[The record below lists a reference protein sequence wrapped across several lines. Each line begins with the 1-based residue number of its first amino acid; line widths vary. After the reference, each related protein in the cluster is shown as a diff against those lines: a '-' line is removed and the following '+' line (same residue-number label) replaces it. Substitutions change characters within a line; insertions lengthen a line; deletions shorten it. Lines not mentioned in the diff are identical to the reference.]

1 MENTELWNKARKL
14 NLGTDFLNGLDELLT
29 SLESDNKQLII
40 TDVVKEFTAKDT
52 RSYREWVEDE
62 CIDLKSDGKLI
73 YKEKIYSEEEIWQ
86 KWYYN
91 NL

>member
-1 MENTELWNKARKL
+1 MENTEIWNKARGL
-14 NLGTDFLNGLDELLT
+14 NLGIDFLNGLDELLT

-52 RSYREWVEDE
+52 RSYKEWVEDE
-62 CIDLKSDGKLI
+62 CIDLKNGKLI
-73 YKEKIYSEEEIWQ
+73 YKEKRYSEEEIWQ